1 MEATARAREFR
12 ALMGRLATGVTVV
25 ACGEDDSGAPCAMT
39 ANSVT
44 SVSLDPPL
52 LLVCVRNQSR
62 WLPRLKACGSFSVNV
77 LRADQQDISQHF
89 AGQPSHAPELD
100 WQRLEGIPVIGG
112 AAASFACAVTAMHSA
127 GDHTIVIGQVLAMQ
141 DSPAATEALIYL
153 RGQYR
158 SLPFAAPQHEAL
170 GARR

>member
-1 MEATARAREFR
+1 
-12 ALMGRLATGVTVV
+12 MGRLATGVTVV
-25 ACGEDDSGAPCAMT
+25 ACGDPDAPCAMT

-44 SVSLDPPL
+44 SVSLDPAL

-62 WLPRLKACGSFSVNV
+62 WLPQLRACGNFSVNV
-77 LRADQQDISQHF
+77 LRADQQDISQYF
-89 AGQPSHAPELD
+89 AGQPCHTPQLD
-100 WQRLEGIPVIGG
+100 WQQLEGVPVIGG
-112 AAASFACAVTAMHSA
+112 AAASFACSVAAMHSA
-127 GDHTIVIGQVLAMQ
+127 GDHTIVIGRVLAMQ

-158 SLPFAAPQHEAL
+158 SLPFAASQHESL